1 MTLKRLSALKIK
13 KFQIEYDMFLSLLIV
28 WGCRE
33 IKRST
38 PVWVIKFVEIFSI
51 IFIKKNIWRIF
62 AY

>member
-38 PVWVIKFVEIFSI
+38 PV
-51 IFIKKNIWRIF
+51 
-62 AY
+62 